1 MEDFRQNLLREHQH
15 LKIDASQKEMV
26 SPIFQA
32 GGQALSPQ
40 KIRRGSHLNLPVWK
54 KM

>member
-1 MEDFRQNLLREHQH
+1 MEDFRQNLLREHLH
-15 LKIDASQKEMV
+15 LSIDASEKHMV

-32 GGQALSPQ
+32 GGKALSRQ
-40 KIRRGSHLNLPVWK
+40 KTRRIELTLPVWK